1 MGPHDTLHEMDER
14 LKKVVNLQFF
24 NSKRKDMK

>member
-1 MGPHDTLHEMDER
+1 MGPHYTSDEMDER

-24 NSKRKDMK
+24 NLKRKDMK